1 MGLFKNVFK
10 KIQSGLAKT
19 SDGFAQ
25 VFSAQKLDEALLKR
39 LEAQMIQADFGVKTA
54 RELIE
59 DARAAWERSE
69 IDTVD
74 EAKQYIKEILVAG
87 WPQENRRITFAPA
100 GTKPTV
106 ILVAGING
114 SGKTTSIA
122 KIAKAL
128 KDEGKTVVLA
138 ACDTFRAAAV
148 DQLKIW
154 GQRLGVEVVAK
165 DSGVK
170 PSAVAWDAAD
180 VAQSTGADVLLV
192 DTAGRLHTDKPLMDE
207 LRKIKEVLAKKIEGA
222 PHESIL
228 VLDATIGQNA
238 VNQAREFADITEVSG
253 IFLAKLDGTARG
265 GVVVAIREQLGIP
278 VKFIG
283 VGETP
288 EDVEPFEP
296 ARFVGAMFEGKG

>member
-1 MGLFKNVFK
+1 MGLFKSVFK
-10 KIQSGLAKT
+10 KVKQGLSKT
-19 SDGFAQ
+19 STGFGQ
-25 VFSAQKLDEALLKR
+25 VFTSQKLDEALLKKI
-39 LEAQMIQADFGVKTA
+39 EAQMIQADFGVKTA
-54 RELIE
+54 GELIE

-69 IDTVD
+69 IDTAV
-74 EAKQYIKEILVAG
+74 EARDYIKEILVAG
-87 WPQENRRITFAPA
+87 WPDENRQISFCAA
-100 GTKPTV
+100 GGPTV

-128 KDEGKTVVLA
+128 RSEGKSVILA

-154 GQRLGVEVVAK
+154 GDRLGVDVVAGQTGGK
-165 DSGVK
+165 S
-170 PSAVAWDAAD
+170 SAVAWDAAD
-180 VAQSTGADVLLV
+180 AALSRSADVLLV

-207 LRKIKEVLAKKIEGA
+207 LRKIKEVLAKKIEGS

-238 VNQAREFADITEVSG
+238 VLQAKEFSATTDVTG
-253 IFLAKLDGTARG
+253 IFLAKLDGTAKG

-288 EDVEPFEP
+288 DDVEPFEP
-296 ARFVGAMFEGKG
+296 ARFVEAMFDG